1 VTRPFHV
8 VPNPPDEDT
17 EEPMDQQ
24 SADDERDG
32 GVAVREV
39 ELPKEQDAEVAVEE
53 TTTGPPVDLPAEPE
67 PPRVF
72 ATITGRAVAKREP
85 IVPAW
90 ARSKQ
95 DLKAAGR
102 LLAEETGYRIGY
114 QVSRSPVYV
123 ARALRWAPAGAGKLF
138 AQLWRWAW
146 DLEASPAR
154 IKALQAGDVPTYDR
168 LIERRNVQVKKRLP
182 LAACCL
188 AGVVGGGAAA
198 WWTLPWWAQ
207 VPLWGGLLFALARI
221 GRPIDRPITSPAVTV
236 TRYERL
242 TAERV
247 REALCS
253 IGISR
258 LTDPKK
264 ITFPTQIHRDGPGQL
279 ARCNLPHGVEAAKV
293 VSERGKLS
301 SALRLPRDQVW
312 PSVGPEHEG
321 QLDLWVGFQPA
332 SKMKAPRWS
341 IAADGARTSVFEP
354 LEFGYDQ
361 RNRPIAVPLFQRNWL
376 IGGVPGSGK
385 SYFARAICLA
395 AAIDPTT
402 EFKIAEYKGTGDF
415 TDFYEAGLCSEY
427 YCGLDDEALDGGR
440 GIIAWGLAEAARR
453 GARIK
458 HFRAQG
464 LAPEGKVTPEL
475 AAMPGSGLHPVV
487 IVIDEAHELL
497 PEAEVAENA
506 EKLIRRGRALNL
518 IIIFAT
524 QIPDANA
531 VPPNITRCTNTAAC
545 LAVKG
550 HTENDMILGTGSH
563 RRGVTGTGFR
573 PEIDAG
579 WGMVVGLREPVA
591 VRAQYP
597 DEKTTKKILARAA
610 ELRGGRPTW
619 ADEEETPRVDVLV
632 DVVQVWPAGRD
643 RAQWQPLAEALAK
656 FRPEAYEDLTGD
668 SLSALLRGMGVST
681 LNVKAGGAVLKGC
694 LLAEVEAAAKRRE
707 VTRG

>member
-1 VTRPFHV
+1 MTRPFRLI
-8 VPNPPDEDT
+8 PGGTPESDT
-17 EEPMDQQ
+17 SGEETMPEQ
-24 SADDERDG
+24 ETGG
-32 GVAVREV
+32 GVALHEV
-39 ELPKEQDAEVAVEE
+39 ELPAERDTEVAVEE
-53 TTTGPPVDLPAEPE
+53 TLTGPPVDQPAEPE
-67 PPRVF
+67 PPKVF
-72 ATITGRAVAKREP
+72 ATVTGRAIAERNP

-95 DLKAAGR
+95 DLQAAARYAAGQ
-102 LLAEETGYRIGY
+102 AGYRVAY
-114 QVSRSPVYV
+114 QASRSPVYV
-123 ARALRWAPAGAGKLF
+123 GRALRWAPVGAGRML
-138 AQLWRWAW
+138 ARLTRWTFDMDTA
-146 DLEASPAR
+146 PAR
-154 IKALQAGDVPTYDR
+154 KQALAAGNVAEYER
-168 LIERRNVQVKKRLP
+168 LLARKSENVKSRLP
-182 LAACCL
+182 V
-188 AGVVGGGAAA
+188 AGGALVATAGGGAAA
-198 WWTLPWWAQ
+198 WFTLPWWAQ
-207 VPLWGGLLFALARI
+207 LPLWGGVLFGLARA
-221 GRPIDRPITSPAVTV
+221 GRPVDKPITSPAVTV

-247 REALCS
+247 REALCAM
-253 IGISR
+253 GISR
-258 LTDPKK
+258 LNDPKK
-264 ITFPTQIHRDGPGQL
+264 ITFPQQIHRDGPGQL
-279 ARCNLPHGVEAAKV
+279 ARCNLPQGVEAAKV

-312 PSVGPEHEG
+312 PSVGPDHEG
-321 QLDLWVGFQPA
+321 QLDLWVGYQPA
-332 SKMKAPRWS
+332 SKMSPPRWS

-361 RNRPIAVPLFQRNWL
+361 RNRPIALPLFQRNWL

-395 AAIDPTT
+395 AALDPTT

-440 GIIAWGLAEAARR
+440 GIVEWGLAEAARR

-458 HFRAQG
+458 KFRAQG

-497 PEAEVAENA
+497 PDPEVAANA

-518 IIIFAT
+518 ILIFAT

-550 HTENDMILGTGSH
+550 QIENDMILGTGSH
-563 RRGVTGTGFR
+563 KAGITGTNFR

-579 WGMVVGLREPVA
+579 WATVVGMREPVT

-597 DEKTTKKILARAA
+597 DAKTTKKILARAS
-610 ELRGGRPTW
+610 ELRGGRPAW
-619 ADEEETPRVDVLV
+619 ADEKDAPRLDILVDVL
-632 DVVQVWPAGRD
+632 QVWPAGRD

-668 SLSALLRGMGVST
+668 SLSALLRGMNVT
-681 LNVKAGGAVLKGC
+681 AINVKAGGTVLKGC
-694 LLAEVEAAAKRRE
+694 LRAEVEAAAAARE
-707 VTRG
+707 LGRG